1 LPANIV
7 DQITSKADRKKP
19 TRSVQHIAQDHLP
32 NRRTHQREGND
43 QDQDERQEEET
54 VSKRMDKEEYSPSG
68 GDDKEED
75 DDNKLESYGDDD
87 DDNELDR
94 RFRQAKAE
102 AAAEALAD
110 PSPSTGHCT
119 DNYGHSQQSY
129 LQQKNYHRTRCIS
142 PANVK
147 NTRKKIP

>member
-1 LPANIV
+1 M
-7 DQITSKADRKKP
+7 
-19 TRSVQHIAQDHLP
+19 
-32 NRRTHQREGND
+32 
-43 QDQDERQEEET
+43 DE
-54 VSKRMDKEEYSPSG
+54 EEYSPSG
-68 GDDKEED
+68 GDEKEKDNDED
-75 DDNKLESYGDDD
+75 IESYDDEDNK
-87 DDNELDR
+87 LDR